1 MPPTIFGRGVWGRLR
16 TAAAAL
22 VLAFLLLLDLFL
34 VVPQE
39 PRVAWPLLVAGVLTA
54 ALSLS
59 PGSLAFRAALGA
71 ACSGVVTAWL
81 FTLQSSRTW
90 GLAESAALLLLIAAV
105 SRLTAARIAV
115 PCLVA
120 LCGAVIAQPFRLA
133 APVAQLY
140 SLLLA
145 FPATAAI
152 ALGGVLRL
160 SDQRK
165 SAELQA
171 VREAVRQ
178 KERLDLARELH
189 DFVAHHVTG
198 IVVQAQAAQ
207 VVAAQDAAAVTS
219 ALKVIEQAG
228 AEALASMRRLV
239 AVLRGEE
246 VSLDPGSDVGQLRE
260 LVEGFTRSS
269 PGLAVA
275 LDIGDGL
282 EAAHLPPPLVSTV
295 YRVVQESLTNV
306 RRHAAGATTVR
317 ITLDRIHDR
326 LHVCVR
332 DDGQATTSS
341 LDPGTGFGLAGL
353 TERLDSLGGTLRVGP
368 QPEGGWEVLAT
379 LPVPRRAM

>member
-1 MPPTIFGRGVWGRLR
+1 MR

-34 VVPQE
+34 AAPQA

-59 PGSLAFRAALGA
+59 SGPLALRAALVA
-71 ACSGVVTAWL
+71 ACSGLVTTWL
-81 FTLQSSRTW
+81 FTVESSRTW

-105 SRLTAARIAV
+105 SRLTPARIAV

-133 APVAQLY
+133 APAAQLY

-145 FPATAAI
+145 FPATGAI

-160 SDQRK
+160 GDQRK

-219 ALKVIEQAG
+219 ALKVIERAG
-228 AEALASMRRLV
+228 AEALASMRQLV

-246 VSLDPGSDVGQLRE
+246 ASLDPGSDVGQLRE

-275 LDIGDGL
+275 LDIRDGL
-282 EAAHLPPPLVSTV
+282 ETASLPPPLVSTV

-317 ITLDRIHDR
+317 ITVDRVHDR

-332 DDGQATTSS
+332 DDGQPTTSS
-341 LDPGTGFGLAGL
+341 LDGGTGFGLAGL
-353 TERLDSLGGTLRVGP
+353 NERLDSLGGTLRVGP
-368 QPEGGWEVLAT
+368 RPEGGWEVLAT
-379 LPVPRRAM
+379 LPAPRRAM

>member
-1 MPPTIFGRGVWGRLR
+1 MPPTIFGRGGWARLR

-22 VLAFLLLLDLFL
+22 VLAFLLLFDLFL
-34 VVPQE
+34 IASQE
-39 PRVAWPLLVAGVLTA
+39 PRAAWPLLVAGVLTT

-59 PGSLAFRAALGA
+59 PGSLAVRAALGA

-81 FTLQSSRTW
+81 FTLEGSRTW

-105 SRLTAARIAV
+105 SRLTPARVAV

-133 APVAQLY
+133 APVGQLY

-145 FPATAAI
+145 FPATGAI

-160 SDQRK
+160 GDQRK
-165 SAELQA
+165 DAELRA

-207 VVAAQDAAAVTS
+207 VVAAQNADAVTT
-219 ALKVIEQAG
+219 ALKVIERAG
-228 AEALASMRRLV
+228 VEALASMRQLV
-239 AVLRGEE
+239 AVLRGEAA
-246 VSLDPGSDVGQLRE
+246 SLDPGSDVGQLRE
-260 LVEGFTRSS
+260 LIEGFTRSS

-282 EAAHLPPPLVSTV
+282 EAASLPPPLVSTM

-306 RRHAAGATTVR
+306 RRHAASATTVS
-317 ITLDRIHDR
+317 ITVDRANDR
-326 LHVCVR
+326 LRVCVR
-332 DDGQATTSS
+332 DDGQPATSS
-341 LDPGTGFGLAGL
+341 ADDGTGFGLAGL
-353 TERLDSLGGTLRVGP
+353 TERVDSLGGTLRVGP
-368 QPEGGWEVLAT
+368 RLEGGWEVLAT
-379 LPVPRRAM
+379 LPTPRRAM